1 MAFQIVQSKSVQTL
15 WDTCSDRFLDEL
27 GGNIGPG
34 GFDSYLWITH
44 RNLRDL
50 LFERAFDRGLPGWL
64 GPPVAFFS
72 GLPELFDVR
81 LKPIGPIRRRA
92 LIRQLAV
99 EHGRRIFDR
108 DPGKAADMVSGHMLD
123 GLFNDLL
130 PEGVRPE
137 RLQSLLA
144 TFTADRFARQRNE
157 WIVQVYEGYLD
168 KLEELGM
175 HDVRSRHAREHV
187 A

>member
-27 GGNIGPG
+27 GDNIGPG

-44 RNLRDL
+44 QNLRDL

-92 LIRQLAV
+92 LIRQ
-99 EHGRRIFDR
+99 
-108 DPGKAADMVSGHMLD
+108 
-123 GLFNDLL
+123 
-130 PEGVRPE
+130 
-137 RLQSLLA
+137 Q
-144 TFTADRFARQRNE
+144 
-157 WIVQVYEGYLD
+157 
-168 KLEELGM
+168 
-175 HDVRSRHAREHV
+175 
-187 A
+187 